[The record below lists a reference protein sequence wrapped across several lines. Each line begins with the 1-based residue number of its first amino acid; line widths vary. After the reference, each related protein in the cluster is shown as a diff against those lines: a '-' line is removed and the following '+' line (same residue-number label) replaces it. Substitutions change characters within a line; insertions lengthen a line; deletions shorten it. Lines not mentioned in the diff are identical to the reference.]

1 VTRNILHI
9 DLDAFFVSVEQ
20 VLAPELRGKPVVV
33 GGRPDRRGVVASASY
48 EARAFGV
55 RAGMPLTQAYRFCPK
70 AIFLQGSF
78 PAYRDASEKFMA
90 ILADFSPCLEP
101 AGLDEAYLDVT
112 GCEAYG
118 TPRQLALRIK
128 ERVKKELKLI
138 ASVGVASCKVVA
150 KIASDLGKPD
160 GLVEVAA
167 GQEKD
172 FLAPLPVA
180 SLPGVGKK
188 TEHALKAMGIST
200 IGQLATL
207 PPEAIN
213 NRFGAA
219 GVMIH
224 HYANGIDNREV
235 EPPGEAKSISRE
247 TTFAEDTLDRAFL
260 QAILRYLCER
270 VGAELRQESKHTR
283 TITLK
288 LRYAD
293 FETITRRISS
303 KEVTDA
309 DEVIFAGAVKLLDQA
324 LARKQK
330 LVRLI
335 GVGVSNLVSYG
346 KQLYLLDS
354 RPQRLWHLDKAI
366 DRIRKKYGFTAIQ
379 TGRTLLLKDIFAS
392 REGDYILETPS
403 LSR

>member
-1 VTRNILHI
+1 MIRHILHI

-20 VLAPELRGKPVVV
+20 ALAPELCGKPVVV

-48 EARAFGV
+48 EARAFGI
-55 RAGMPLTQAYRFCPK
+55 RAGMPLAQAYRFCPK

-78 PAYRDASEKFMA
+78 PSYRDASERFMR
-90 ILADFSPCLEP
+90 ILADFSPSLEP

-112 GCEAYG
+112 GCESHG

-128 ERVKKELKLI
+128 ERVNKELKLV

-150 KIASDLGKPD
+150 KIASDMGKPD
-160 GLVEVAA
+160 GLVEVPV
-167 GQEKD
+167 GKEKE
-172 FLAPLPVA
+172 FLIPLPIA
-180 SLPGVGKK
+180 SLPGVGGK
-188 TEHALKAMGIST
+188 TERALKAMGIRT

-207 PPEAIN
+207 PLGTVK

-224 HYANGIDNREV
+224 QCANGIDNREV

-270 VGAELRQESKHTR
+270 VGAELRRESKHAR

-303 KEVTDA
+303 KESTDA
-309 DEVIFAGAVKLLDQA
+309 DEAIFAGAVKLLDQS

-335 GVGVSNLVSYG
+335 GVGVSNLIGYG
-346 KQLYLLDS
+346 KQLNLLDP
-354 RPQRLWHLDKAI
+354 RPQRLWNLDKAI
-366 DRIRKKYGFTAIQ
+366 DRIRIRYGFTSIQ
-379 TGRTLLLKDIFAS
+379 TGRTLLLKDIFSS
-392 REGDYILETPS
+392 REGDYTLETPS